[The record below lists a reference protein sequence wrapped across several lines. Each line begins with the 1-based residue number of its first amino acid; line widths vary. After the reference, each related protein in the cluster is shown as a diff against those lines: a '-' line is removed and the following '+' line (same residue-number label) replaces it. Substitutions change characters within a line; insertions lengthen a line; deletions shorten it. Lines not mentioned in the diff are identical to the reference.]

1 MANAAMTQQTPHQKI
16 INVAV
21 AVIHYQTQYLL
32 GFRDVTQHQ
41 GNRYEFVGGKIE
53 ADETAKQALI
63 REVAEE
69 TGIDIHDTTMVKLGR
84 LHHDYGDKQV
94 SLQVYNIELTAEQY
108 EQHRHLSYGLEGQA
122 LAWVN
127 KSALLEGK
135 YQLPAANKTILA
147 WLRLPAQIAIS
158 YPLAHF
164 NALPN
169 PAAEWLSYHVKKIAP
184 HAWLYIRVKESGFD
198 SSVKQLMALRPDV
211 QVILPFE
218 QRSQSL
224 QGDYQ
229 LITHQVV
236 AYQISQ
242 ATLMKGFDNEQDSS
256 VGERASPIDRPLIV
270 SCHDAASIYAAN
282 QLASA
287 RLQQQ
292 LPPVIGMFL
301 SPVLATQTHP
311 DTAPL
316 GWAAWSALAQL
327 ADIPVI
333 GLGGLSPAMIEQAS
347 QYDGIS
353 VAGIRQFL

>member
-1 MANAAMTQQTPHQKI
+1 MVNAAIIQQTSHQKI
-16 INVAV
+16 VNVAV
-21 AVIHYQTQYLL
+21 AVIHYQAQYLL
-32 GFRDVTQHQ
+32 GFRDAAQHQ

-53 ADETAKQALI
+53 ANETAKQALI

-69 TGIDIHDTTMVKLGR
+69 TGIDIHDNTVVKLGR

-127 KSALLEGK
+127 KSALLEGE
-135 YQLPAANKTILA
+135 YHLPAANKTILE

-164 NALPN
+164 SDLPN
-169 PAAEWLSYHVKKIAP
+169 PAAEWLTYHVEKVVP
-184 HAWLYIRVKESGFD
+184 HAWLYIRVKDSGFD
-198 SSVKQLMALRPDV
+198 DSVKQLMALRPDI

-218 QRSQSL
+218 HRLQSL
-224 QGDYQ
+224 QRDYQ
-229 LITHQVV
+229 IVAHQVV
-236 AYQISQ
+236 AHQISQ
-242 ATLMKGFDNEQDSS
+242 TALMKWFDNGQDSP
-256 VGERASPIDRPLIV
+256 VDERGLVLDRPLII
-270 SCHDAASIYAAN
+270 SCHDAASIHAAN
-282 QLASA
+282 QLASV

-292 LPPVIGMFL
+292 QAPVIGVFL

-327 ADIPVI
+327 ADMPVI
-333 GLGGLSPAMIEQAS
+333 GLGGLSPAMIEQAV
-347 QYDGIS
+347 QYGGIS
-353 VAGIRQFL
+353 VAGIRQFV